1 MNRKRLTK
9 GVALAALIIA
19 LCALPSFVTGAY
31 LVHVLITIGINVV
44 LAASLRFIATSGQ
57 LSLAHAGM
65 MSVGAYTSALLTVK
79 AGLSFWLAMPL
90 GGLAAMILA
99 ALVGIPFVRLRG
111 IYFTMVTLFLSEFIR
126 LIVQEW
132 KRLTGGAS
140 GILDIPRPGPFAVP
154 GLFTIDFSSKAHYY
168 YLILFLALVSLLIL
182 YALEHSRIGTTLF
195 SVQQSDSLAESL
207 GVDTAG
213 YRILAFGIGCFF
225 AGIVGAF
232 YGHYYTGINPDS
244 FGYLGEYTSSCIWLS
259 GESDGS
265 PAPSSAPS
273 YSRLCLSCPADY
285 GNMRRLSLPPYC
297 SSLSFSCAK
306 GWSACPTASGKSG
319 RRLHYAENRRL
330 DETLRRA
337 GCRR

>member
-1 MNRKRLTK
+1 MNRKRLIK
-9 GVALAALIIA
+9 ALGLAALIIV
-19 LCALPSFVTGAY
+19 LCALPSFVTGVY
-31 LVHVLITIGINVV
+31 LAHVLITIGINIV

-65 MSVGAYTSALLTVK
+65 MSVGAYTSALLAVK

-90 GGLAAMILA
+90 GGLSAMVLA
-99 ALVGIPFVRLRG
+99 ILVGIPFVRLRG

-140 GILDIPRPGPFAVP
+140 GILDIPRPGAFVIP
-154 GLFTIDFSSKAHYY
+154 GLLNIDFSIKAHYY

-244 FGYLGEYTSSCIWLS
+244 FGYLGGIYVLMYMVVGGIRRFPGPIIGAVILTVVPELSSGLQEYEPFVFAAILLIIIFFLRE
-259 GESDGS
+259 GVV
-265 PAPSSAPS
+265 
-273 YSRLCLSCPADY
+273 
-285 GNMRRLSLPPYC
+285 SLPERIRKVRKEA
-297 SSLSFSCAK
+297 SLRSESK
-306 GWSACPTASGKSG
+306 V
-319 RRLHYAENRRL
+319 
-330 DETLRRA
+330 
-337 GCRR
+337 

>member
-9 GVALAALIIA
+9 GLGLAALIIV
-19 LCALPSFVTGAY
+19 LCALPSFVTGVY
-31 LVHVLITIGINVV
+31 LVHVLITIGINIV

-65 MSVGAYTSALLTVK
+65 MSVGAYTSALLAVK

-99 ALVGIPFVRLRG
+99 TLVGIPFVRLRG

-140 GILDIPRPGPFAVP
+140 GILDIPRPGAFAIP
-154 GLFTIDFSSKAHYY
+154 GLLNIDFSIKAHYY
-168 YLILFLALVSLLIL
+168 YLILLVALVSLLIL

-244 FGYLGEYTSSCIWLS
+244 FGYLGGIYVLMYMVV
-259 GESDGS
+259 GG
-265 PAPSSAPS
+265 
-273 YSRLCLSCPADY
+273 
-285 GNMRRLSLPPYC
+285 MRRFPGPIIGAVILTVVPELSSGLQEYAPFVFAAILLIIIFFLREGVVSLPERIRKVRKEA
-297 SSLSFSCAK
+297 SLRSESK
-306 GWSACPTASGKSG
+306 V
-319 RRLHYAENRRL
+319 
-330 DETLRRA
+330 
-337 GCRR
+337 

>member
-9 GVALAALIIA
+9 GLGLAALIIV
-19 LCALPSFVTGAY
+19 LCALPSFVTGVY
-31 LVHVLITIGINVV
+31 LAHVLITIGINIV

-65 MSVGAYTSALLTVK
+65 MCVGAYTSALLAVK

-99 ALVGIPFVRLRG
+99 TLVGIPFVRLRG

-140 GILDIPRPGPFAVP
+140 GILDIPRPGAFAIP
-154 GLFTIDFSSKAHYY
+154 GLFNIDFSIKAHYY

-244 FGYLGEYTSSCIWLS
+244 FGYLGGIYVLMYMVVGGIRRFPGPIIGAVILTVVPELSSGLQEYEPFVFAAILLIIIFFLRE
-259 GESDGS
+259 GVV
-265 PAPSSAPS
+265 
-273 YSRLCLSCPADY
+273 
-285 GNMRRLSLPPYC
+285 SLPERIRKVRKEA
-297 SSLSFSCAK
+297 SLRSESK
-306 GWSACPTASGKSG
+306 V
-319 RRLHYAENRRL
+319 
-330 DETLRRA
+330 
-337 GCRR
+337 

>member
-9 GVALAALIIA
+9 GLGLAALIIA
-19 LCALPSFVTGAY
+19 LCALPSFVTGVY
-31 LVHVLITIGINVV
+31 LAHVLITIGINIV

-65 MSVGAYTSALLTVK
+65 MSVGAYTSALLAVK
-79 AGLSFWLAMPL
+79 TGLSFWLAMPL
-90 GGLAAMILA
+90 GGLSAMVLA
-99 ALVGIPFVRLRG
+99 ILVGIPFVRLRG

-140 GILDIPRPGPFAVP
+140 GILDIPRPGAFVIP
-154 GLFTIDFSSKAHYY
+154 GLLNIDFSIKAHYY

-244 FGYLGEYTSSCIWLS
+244 FGYLGGIYVLMYMVVGGIRRFPGPIVGAVILTVVPELSSGLQEYEPFVFAAILLIIIFFLRE
-259 GESDGS
+259 GVV
-265 PAPSSAPS
+265 
-273 YSRLCLSCPADY
+273 
-285 GNMRRLSLPPYC
+285 SLPERIRKVRKEA
-297 SSLSFSCAK
+297 SLRSESK
-306 GWSACPTASGKSG
+306 V
-319 RRLHYAENRRL
+319 
-330 DETLRRA
+330 
-337 GCRR
+337 

>member
-1 MNRKRLTK
+1 MNRKRLIK
-9 GVALAALIIA
+9 ALGLAALIIV
-19 LCALPSFVTGAY
+19 LCALPSFVTGVY
-31 LVHVLITIGINVV
+31 LAHVLITIGINIV

-65 MSVGAYTSALLTVK
+65 MSVGAYTSALLAVK

-90 GGLAAMILA
+90 GGLSAMVLA
-99 ALVGIPFVRLRG
+99 ILVGIPFVRLRG

-140 GILDIPRPGPFAVP
+140 GILDIPRPGAFVIP
-154 GLFTIDFSSKAHYY
+154 GLLNIDFSIKAHYY

-244 FGYLGEYTSSCIWLS
+244 FGYLGGIYVLMYMVVGGIRRFPGPIVGAVILTVVPELSSGLQEYEPFVFAAILLIIIFFLRE
-259 GESDGS
+259 GVV
-265 PAPSSAPS
+265 
-273 YSRLCLSCPADY
+273 
-285 GNMRRLSLPPYC
+285 SLPERIRKVRKEA
-297 SSLSFSCAK
+297 SLRSESK
-306 GWSACPTASGKSG
+306 V
-319 RRLHYAENRRL
+319 
-330 DETLRRA
+330 
-337 GCRR
+337 

>member
-9 GVALAALIIA
+9 GLGLAALIIV
-19 LCALPSFVTGAY
+19 LCALPSFVTGVY
-31 LVHVLITIGINVV
+31 LAHVLITIGINIV

-65 MSVGAYTSALLTVK
+65 MSVGAYTSALLAVK

-90 GGLAAMILA
+90 GGLSAMVLA
-99 ALVGIPFVRLRG
+99 ILVGIPFVRLRG

-140 GILDIPRPGPFAVP
+140 GILDIPRPGAFVIP
-154 GLFTIDFSSKAHYY
+154 GLLNIDFSIKAHYY

-244 FGYLGEYTSSCIWLS
+244 FGYLGGIYVLMYMVVGGIRRFPGPIIGAVILTVVPELSSGLQEYEPFVFAAILLIIIFFLRE
-259 GESDGS
+259 GVV
-265 PAPSSAPS
+265 
-273 YSRLCLSCPADY
+273 
-285 GNMRRLSLPPYC
+285 SLPERIRKVRKEA
-297 SSLSFSCAK
+297 SLRSESK
-306 GWSACPTASGKSG
+306 V
-319 RRLHYAENRRL
+319 
-330 DETLRRA
+330 
-337 GCRR
+337 